1 MELRYSPRIKLGMAL
16 IVFLTLVPA
25 IWQAMS
31 ALSSFHTLPRTDA
44 ISQYEKR
51 FRGVADV
58 LPANQIVF
66 YRDDLDKSVQHFGR
80 CRALELA
87 QYSLAPTVLDVLDS
101 RCDHLTGDDKPSA
114 RKSGLVLENVLDPQ
128 GEPYLLDLFP
138 ITFLQPR
145 SNRSSST
152 KGGESGAD
160 QIVPL
165 KDFGHG
171 VRLWPRRDP

>member
-1 MELRYSPRIKLGMAL
+1 MDLRYFARIKLGMAL
-16 IVFLTLVPA
+16 IVFLALVPA
-25 IWQAMS
+25 LWQVMS
-31 ALSSFHTLPRTDA
+31 ALSSFRTLPQTDP

-51 FRGVADV
+51 FTGVADV

-66 YRDDLDKSVQHFGR
+66 YRDDLDKSAELLGGCV
-80 CRALELA
+80 ALELA

-114 RKSGLVLENVLDPQ
+114 RKSGLVLENVHDPQ

-138 ITFLQPR
+138 ITSLQPHT
-145 SNRSSST
+145 NRVSST
-152 KGGESGAD
+152 EGEESSAD

-171 VRLWPRRDP
+171 VRLWPRRGQ